1 MSKKLDPME
10 DPKYFEYEPKM
21 LEDDEDEIHLSMY
34 ELGVKPEDL
43 PNQKDRKKYQ
53 KWLKENAK

>member
-34 ELGVKPEDL
+34 ELGVKPGLSHQRSLILSITDI
-43 PNQKDRKKYQ
+43 P
-53 KWLKENAK
+53 

>member
-1 MSKKLDPME
+1 
-10 DPKYFEYEPKM
+10 M